1 MFHGPFY
8 YSNRVTEAHSS
19 YGIQLDE
26 AKKVASSLQMLL
38 KDTERRGDEFRTR
51 CHFAEQAATQY
62 KAERDALLTMVSK
75 LHLTPQADPAAAS
88 APTPVAVQ
96 HNTPLRASTEN
107 IVSQMAYAPQLAP
120 IVTAA
125 PAPVP
130 VPANLSS
137 SGSASAAHTPSAL
150 TMHPSS
156 SSSHDHASLLS
167 RHSEQAAPT
176 HPAAPKGIAVVP
188 FLTRSEDF
196 AVRQGLSVSNTPEL
210 AALVEVPAAHVEDAD
225 SSLEV
230 CSDEEDE
237 VLRPD
242 SATGSVLD
250 MAGRLHSQSLE
261 GGLHGVEVPAPQFVS
276 HSSRVRGVSLQGMLA
291 ASNDTALSKKPSS
304 ARRLRS
310 ASSSEGHAIQKSKSK
325 SKSPTAA
332 AGSAKKAASARLPA
346 PAVGQP
352 GKSMVI
358 RKPPSYTGASN
369 EIVRGSASPI
379 EAKNKVKVQSAGSA
393 KGSSKKGPSAKATPK
408 AHKVAAPRATPDA
421 LNELNQPVPVS
432 ELKVGTLMLSQIVR
446 M

>member
-1 MFHGPFY
+1 MGRIVPNCRHGRRRARLLGARR
-8 YSNRVTEAHSS
+8 RVRRA
-19 YGIQLDE
+19 
-26 AKKVASSLQMLL
+26 ARA
-38 KDTERRGDEFRTR
+38 ERRGDEFRTR

-88 APTPVAVQ
+88 APTPVAVE
-96 HNTPLRASTEN
+96 HNTPLRATEN

-130 VPANLSS
+130 ENLSS
-137 SGSASAAHTPSAL
+137 SGSASAAHTPTAL

-176 HPAAPKGIAVVP
+176 HTAAPKGIAVVP

-196 AVRQGLSVSNTPEL
+196 AVRQGLPVPNTPEL

-332 AGSAKKAASARLPA
+332 AGSAKKAASTRLPA

-369 EIVRGSASPI
+369 EIVRGSASPV

-393 KGSSKKGPSAKATPK
+393 KGSSKKGPSPKATPK
-408 AHKVAAPRATPDA
+408 AHKVAAPRVTPDA
-421 LNELNQPVPVS
+421 SNVVNQPVPVS
-432 ELKVGTLMLSQIVR
+432 ELKVGTVMLSQIIR